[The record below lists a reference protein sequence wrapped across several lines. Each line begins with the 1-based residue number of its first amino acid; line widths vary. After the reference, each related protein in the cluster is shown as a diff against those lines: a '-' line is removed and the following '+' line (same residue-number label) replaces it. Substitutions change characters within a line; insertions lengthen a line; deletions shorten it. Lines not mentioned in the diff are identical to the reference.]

1 MIFEVDDE
9 TGNRL
14 KKLAAGLAVS
24 AGRGGQRSLH
34 GGLCLGAGAEK
45 TRADAARWRGNAFD
59 DGADDLGDGSDP
71 RVFLQQREGRGAAY
85 SG

>member
-45 TRADAARWRGNAFD
+45 TRADAARWRCSLA
-59 DGADDLGDGSDP
+59 
-71 RVFLQQREGRGAAY
+71 RQRFR
-85 SG
+85 